1 MIEIL
6 KVRYK
11 NGKGWNTL
19 PFSEKQIFPT
29 VEKAR
34 EFYKKK
40 LETDKVFL
48 WYAEKL

>member
-1 MIEIL
+1 MVEVL

-11 NGKGWNTL
+11 NGEGWNNL
-19 PFSEKQIFPT
+19 PFSEKKIFTT

-40 LETDKVFL
+40 LETNNVIL
-48 WYAEKL
+48 WYAERT

>member
-1 MIEIL
+1 MVEVL

-11 NGKGWNTL
+11 SGGGWDTL

-40 LETDKVFL
+40 LETNKVIL

>member
-1 MIEIL
+1 MVEIL

-11 NGKGWNTL
+11 NGEGWNTL
-19 PFSEKQIFPT
+19 CQSEKQIFPT

-40 LETDKVFL
+40 LETDKIVMY
-48 WYAEKL
+48 YAEKL

>member
-11 NGKGWNTL
+11 NGGGWDTL
-19 PFSEKQIFPT
+19 HQSEKQIFPS

-34 EFYKKK
+34 DYYRNK
-40 LETDKVFL
+40 LETDKVIL
-48 WYAEKL
+48 WYAEKI